1 MQVLVTGA
9 FGNIGRSTLDAL
21 LEHGHTVRAF
31 DLCTPANRRIARQFV
46 RKADGRLEVYW
57 GDLRRPADVQSALQG
72 VDVVIHLAFI
82 IPKLSHTGVECERR
96 PDWAREINVG
106 GTHNL
111 LTAMQSMEHPPRLI
125 FASSYHVYGKT
136 QDQPPPR
143 KAADPVRPV
152 EHYARH
158 KLECEEIIRS
168 SGLTWAILRLSAAMP
183 ISLILDPG
191 MFDVPLNNRME
202 FVHTRDVGEAFAHAV
217 ESQEIWGKVLLIGG
231 GRRCQYYYREI
242 VGRIMEGLG
251 IGILPAEAFST
262 EPYATDWVDTE
273 ESQRLLQYQQRTL
286 DDYVRDVRRALGLR
300 RHLILLLR
308 PVLRAWLLRRSPYWK
323 ARKHGTA
330 GQPTAVPSGRS

>member
-1 MQVLVTGA
+1 MKVLVTGA

-31 DLCTPANRRIARQFV
+31 DLNTPANRRIAHQLA
-46 RKADGRLEVYW
+46 RKAGERLEVHW
-57 GDLRRPADVQSALQG
+57 GDLRRPADIQSALPG
-72 VDVVIHLAFI
+72 IDVVIHLAFI

-96 PDWAREINVG
+96 PDWAWEINVG
-106 GTHNL
+106 GTRNL
-111 LTAMQSMEHPPRLI
+111 LTAMQSMDQPPRLI

-143 KAADPVRPV
+143 KVTDPVHPV

-158 KLECEEIIRS
+158 KLECEEMIRA

-191 MFDVPLNNRME
+191 MFDVPLSNRME

-217 ESQEIWGKVLLIGG
+217 ESQEIWGKTLLIGG

-242 VGRIMEGLG
+242 VERILEGLG
-251 IGILPAEAFST
+251 IGTLPAEAFST
-262 EPYATDWVDTE
+262 EPFATDWVDTE
-273 ESQRLLQYQQRTL
+273 ESQRLLRYQRRTL
-286 DDYVRDVRRALGLR
+286 DDYVEDVRKALGMR
-300 RHLILLLR
+300 RHFIRLFR
-308 PVLRAWLLRRSPYWK
+308 PVIRAWLLSRSPYWK
-323 ARKHGTA
+323 ARKRGAA
-330 GQPTAVPSGRS
+330 GLPAPMANGR